1 YFIPMTKVMGFHNAV
16 FVTRSL
22 YLLDLPFLFPTFN
35 TTQNNCALG
44 VCYRKMP
51 FFGAEQNDYLIPA
64 LHNQM

>member
-1 YFIPMTKVMGFHNAV
+1 M
-16 FVTRSL
+16 VTRSL

-51 FFGAEQNDYLIPA
+51 FFGAEQNDYLISA